1 MFQATSCKDMS
12 IWDKCEKWDK
22 GTVWVVFECVW
33 LWADVRVDPENDFFS
48 FFSLSFV
55 FFNVSMHLITQCEY
69 FRQQDGF
76 EMWSRCILRFLCLLC
91 LWNIYFPAVK
101 RKSVFFFSFFA
112 LSHFCLS
119 NNRTIILCHH
129 LTRRDPAET
138 LHKGSKNNQLL
149 LFLANIVQTGMS
161 EAFGGD
167 CGFSQCL

>member
-1 MFQATSCKDMS
+1 MFQATSCKDLS

-33 LWADVRVDPENDFFS
+33 LCADVRVDPENDFFS

-101 RKSVFFFSFFA
+101 RKSVFFFLF
-112 LSHFCLS
+112 
-119 NNRTIILCHH
+119 
-129 LTRRDPAET
+129 
-138 LHKGSKNNQLL
+138 L
-149 LFLANIVQTGMS
+149 LFPISACQTT
-161 EAFGGD
+161 EQL
-167 CGFSQCL
+167 FSVIIWRDVTQLKLYIKAPKTSSYCCF

>member
-1 MFQATSCKDMS
+1 MFQATSCKDLS

-33 LWADVRVDPENDFFS
+33 LCADVRVDPENDFFS

-101 RKSVFFFSFFA
+101 RKSVFFFLF
-112 LSHFCLS
+112 
-119 NNRTIILCHH
+119 
-129 LTRRDPAET
+129 
-138 LHKGSKNNQLL
+138 L
-149 LFLANIVQTGMS
+149 LFPIFVCQTT
-161 EAFGGD
+161 EQL
-167 CGFSQCL
+167 FSVIIWRDVTQLKLYIKAPKTSSYCCF